1 MKENNIRRSI
11 RTEVRIAKTL
21 LIMVSVFTVS
31 VLPTAVMTIRA
42 HLYPSTDVT
51 DMKSYRNMYK
61 FLLLVY
67 HICTVVLFYN
77 SFWNYFIYQRRDKDF
92 KKSFEKLKKRV
103 LRKLCRSSKSEVV
116 KRNMTYKTNSLLSRK
131 TVVTDFKKVNDH
143 LSAS

>member
-1 MKENNIRRSI
+1 MKENNIKRSI

-42 HLYPSTDVT
+42 RLYPSTDVT
-51 DMKSYRNMYK
+51 DLKSFRKHHK

-67 HICTVVLFYN
+67 HVCTVVLFYN

-92 KKSFEKLKKRV
+92 KKSFEKLKKRL
-103 LRKLCRSSKSEVV
+103 LRKFCRNSNIEVV
-116 KRNMTYKTNSLLSRK
+116 KRNRSYNTNSLLSRR
-131 TVVTDFKKVNDH
+131 TVVVDLKEVNNS